1 MSSGDGSAVDK
12 LVEALK
18 QPSPLANNNA
28 QGTGAFAEVRAL
40 IAKGDGLIESLSQR
54 LWKQGA
60 VALSPEASVTTGSP
74 SSKPTPTF
82 AAKSPKS
89 SAHARSKYSRCS
101 FRRSKSVGLT

>member
-60 VALSPEASVTTGSP
+60 VALSPAPSV
-74 SSKPTPTF
+74 
-82 AAKSPKS
+82 
-89 SAHARSKYSRCS
+89 
-101 FRRSKSVGLT
+101 

>member
-60 VALSPEASVTTGSP
+60 VMMMRLRGAPHEEAIRDP
-74 SSKPTPTF
+74 LC
-82 AAKSPKS
+82 
-89 SAHARSKYSRCS
+89 R
-101 FRRSKSVGLT
+101 